1 MHKLLLGNSGPALRL
16 AFLLTSV
23 VLVCF
28 GFPPRVQATD
38 TESGLSGNN
47 TADGIGVLTNL
58 TTGVWNTGIGFE
70 ALFSDT
76 TGNTNTAGGFQALNS
91 NTTGGAN
98 TAIGSQA
105 LLNNVSGTGNI
116 ALGANAGVNIRT
128 GSFNID
134 IGNAGS
140 AADSDTIRIGRA
152 GTQRAAFMAGIHGVQ
167 IPNGLTVVIDA
178 AGHLGTGGGAI
189 SSARFKDEIKPMD
202 KVSEAILSLKPVT
215 FRYKNEIDPT
225 RSAQFG
231 LVAEE
236 VEKVNPTLVTRDS
249 NGKPYTVR
257 YDAINVMLL
266 NEFLKEHHAVQE
278 LTSVSAKQEARIALQ
293 EQEIKSLTAA
303 LKEQATQIQKV
314 GAQVEASKP
323 APQVVV
329 NQ

>member
-28 GFPPRVQATD
+28 GFPPRVHATD
-38 TESGLSGNN
+38 TESALSGNN

-76 TGNTNTAGGFQALNS
+76 TGTTNTAGGFQALNS
-91 NTTGGAN
+91 NTTGDAN

-116 ALGANAGVNIRT
+116 ALGAQAGINIGA

-140 AADSDTIRIGRA
+140 AADSSTIRIGRV
-152 GTQRAAFMAGIHGVQ
+152 GIQRAAFIAGIHGVLL
-167 IPNGLTVVIDA
+167 PNASTVVVDA
-178 AGHLGTGGGAI
+178 NGRLGTGATI

-215 FRYKNEIDPT
+215 FRYNSEIDPT
-225 RSAQFG
+225 RTAQFG

-236 VEKVNPTLVTRDS
+236 VEKVNSTLVTRDS
-249 NGKPYTVR
+249 DGKPYTVR

-266 NEFLKEHHAVQE
+266 NEFLKEHQAVQE

-314 GAQVEASKP
+314 SAQVEASKP
-323 APQVVV
+323 APQVAV